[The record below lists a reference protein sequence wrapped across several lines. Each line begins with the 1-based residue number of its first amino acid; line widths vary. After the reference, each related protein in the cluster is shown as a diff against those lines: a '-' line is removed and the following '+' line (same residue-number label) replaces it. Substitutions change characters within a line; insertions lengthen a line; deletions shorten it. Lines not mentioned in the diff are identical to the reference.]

1 MCSLFEFADIVCVSL
16 VIAIE
21 VVILVEVSL
30 VIGCSVIVSEFEKLK
45 LLLASI

>member
-1 MCSLFEFADIVCVSL
+1 MSSLFEFVDIVFVSL
-16 VIAIE
+16 VSAME